1 MVLKQY
7 QKGDY
12 QYTDVDRYPFI
23 DFLRKA
29 YKYGPDAEA
38 MRLWTWQACT
48 EFGLFPTTDSADE
61 IFVHALP
68 LSYFMNLCTNVFQE
82 EFYAARVQAGVEKTN
97 LMYGGR
103 DNYRVYLFLPISDPK
118 ENEHGSNVV
127 VTSSLND
134 PWQPLSKL
142 PTKDRSI
149 VTVTI
154 EGGDHCADMYTDVD
168 VCVREAH
175 RVVGE
180 NVRSWLNS
188 CNSY

>member
-1 MVLKQY
+1 MLIAILLSIFSEKPTNMVQR
-7 QKGDY
+7 D
-12 QYTDVDRYPFI
+12 
-23 DFLRKA
+23 A
-29 YKYGPDAEA
+29 DAEA
-38 MRLWTWQACT
+38 MRLWTWQVCT

-82 EFYAARVQAGVEKTN
+82 EFYAARVQAGVDRTN

-103 DNYRVYLFLPISDPK
+103 DNYRVYLFLFLIQRKMSTFGFQ
-118 ENEHGSNVV
+118 GSNVV

-142 PTKDRSI
+142 TTKDCSI

-154 EGGDHCADMYTDVD
+154 RGGYHCADMYTDVD
-168 VCVREAH
+168 VNVREAH
-175 RVVGE
+175 RVVEE

-188 CNSY
+188 YNNYRLQ